1 MMDDGKSKNYNSV
14 LVSLVTEMLY
24 ENHNKEISRAECYQ
38 TIVEELSINV
48 DQDLFFKIL
57 EKNKSF
63 EHTPVAEDV
72 LIKLSSKKFQEVDER
87 VQNFSI
93 GHHIEEFITNN
104 SLDSKLIDSTRNLL
118 YQAIYENINS
128 FTIQNVTSLLPIS
141 TQEKYNKTEI
151 NTFNLF
157 LEDKSHSKN
166 IALFNVFLK
175 AVEFA
180 ILTSGKG
187 VKEFSKDLFKGK
199 AYFLDANVI
208 FRMLGVGGDERK
220 ESVLKLVDACHHQG
234 IVFTYSSETYREF
247 KRKLTASVA
256 EMNNAASAN
265 SMEILEDLYFEN
277 EERFNNSFIT
287 HYASLRATKK
297 VRSPDQYETHLL
309 AEFKVLSKKYKIDQD
324 GTNSLKPSQIE
335 AWTKKLFKKKKDLN
349 KYSRYTK
356 TAAKVDATNVLL
368 VKTLR
373 GSNDH
378 NYSDIKSFYLTTD
391 RTLNSILASE
401 NENKIA
407 ETILPSQLFI
417 LHNSLY
423 DKEEELD
430 YDSFNK
436 FLKRRTTEFNYSGS
450 EVLNYI
456 DEIRNYTSDT
466 ENIKEV
472 IKAYSDKKY
481 ETALLD
487 VDSEPEYKSIKEFA
501 ESRLDKKLKK
511 VSVGD
516 EKYIATLK
524 AATTKFPVYLN
535 RSKLIIRVL
544 DVILALA
551 LIPISVLIIKTSTDN
566 FYIIL
571 SGVLV
576 VELLK
581 FLISSRS
588 GIFEKWNLKLFM
600 QQVKRSAYYKMT
612 KDVHDDFVNEAN
624 EFIKQN
630 STKIWN

>member
-1 MMDDGKSKNYNSV
+1 MDDGKSKNYNSV

-24 ENHNKEISRAECYQ
+24 ENGNKEISRTECYK

-48 DQDLFFKIL
+48 DQDLFYKIL

-63 EHTPVAEDV
+63 EHTPEAEDV
-72 LIKLSSKKFQEVDER
+72 LVKLSSKKFQEVDER
-87 VQNFSI
+87 VQKFSI
-93 GHHIEEFITNN
+93 GHHIEEFVSKN
-104 SLDSKLIDSTRNLL
+104 SLDSELVDSTRNLL

-128 FTIQNVTSLLPIS
+128 FTIKNVKSLLPIS

-157 LEDKSHSKN
+157 LEDRSHSKN

-175 AVEFA
+175 AIEFA

-220 ESVLKLVDACHHQG
+220 ESIIKLIDACHHQG

-247 KRKLTASVA
+247 KRKLSASVV

-265 SMEILEDLYFEN
+265 SMEILEDLYSEN
-277 EERFNNSFIT
+277 EEQFNNSFIT
-287 HYASLRATKK
+287 HYASLRAKKK
-297 VRSPDQYETHLL
+297 VRSPDQYETHLQ
-309 AEFKVLSKKYKIDQD
+309 ADFKVLCKKYKIDQD
-324 GTNSLKPSQIE
+324 GNNSLKPGQIE

-349 KYSRYTK
+349 KYSRYTR

-368 VKTLR
+368 VKKLR

-391 RTLNSILASE
+391 RTLNSILATE

-423 DKEEELD
+423 DKEENLD

-436 FLKRRTTEFNYSGS
+436 FLKRRTTEFKYSGS

-472 IKAYSDKKY
+472 IRAYADKKY

-501 ESRLDKKLKK
+501 ESRLDKKLKR
-511 VSVGD
+511 VSLGD
-516 EKYIATLK
+516 EKHLATLK
-524 AATTKFPVYLN
+524 TATDKFPTYLN
-535 RSKLIIRVL
+535 RSKLIIRSI
-544 DVILALA
+544 DILLTLA
-551 LIPISVLIIKTSTDN
+551 LIPISVLILKTSTDN
-566 FYIIL
+566 IYVIG

-576 VELLK
+576 IELIK

-588 GIFEKWNLKLFM
+588 GIFEKWNLGLFM
-600 QQVKRSAYYKMT
+600 RQVKRSNYYKVT
-612 KDVHDDFVNEAN
+612 KDVHDDLINEAA
-624 EFIKQN
+624 EFVKSN
-630 STKIWN
+630 SMKIWK

>member
-1 MMDDGKSKNYNSV
+1 M
-14 LVSLVTEMLY
+14 T
-24 ENHNKEISRAECYQ
+24 
-38 TIVEELSINV
+38 
-48 DQDLFFKIL
+48 
-57 EKNKSF
+57 
-63 EHTPVAEDV
+63 
-72 LIKLSSKKFQEVDER
+72 SKKFQEVDEK

-93 GHHIEEFITNN
+93 GYHIEEFVAKN
-104 SLDSKLIDSTRNLL
+104 SLDPRLIDSTRNLL

-128 FTIQNVTSLLPIS
+128 FTIQNVKSLLPIS
-141 TQEKYNKTEI
+141 TQEKYNKIEI
-151 NTFNLF
+151 STFNFF

-208 FRMLGVGGDERK
+208 FRMLGVGGNERK
-220 ESVLKLVDACHHQG
+220 ESVLKLIDACHHQG

-247 KRKLTASVA
+247 KRKLSASVV
-256 EMNNAASAN
+256 EMNNASSAN
-265 SMEILEDLYFEN
+265 SMEILEDIYSEN
-277 EERFNNSFIT
+277 EEKFNNSFIT
-287 HYASLRATKK
+287 HYASLRAEKK
-297 VRSPDQYETHLL
+297 VRSPDQYETQIL
-309 AEFKVLSKKYKIDQD
+309 ADFKVLCKKYSIDQD
-324 GTNSLKPSQIE
+324 GTNPLKPGQVEIWKE
-335 AWTKKLFKKKKDLN
+335 KLYKKKKDLN
-349 KYSRYTK
+349 QYSRYTK

-368 VKTLR
+368 VKKLR

-391 RTLNSILASE
+391 RTLNSILAKE
-401 NENKIA
+401 NQNKIA

-423 DKEEELD
+423 DKEEDLD

-501 ESRLDKKLKK
+501 ESKLDKKLKK

-516 EKYIATLK
+516 EKYFATLK
-524 AATTKFPVYLN
+524 AATDKFPVYLN
-535 RSKLIIRVL
+535 RSRQVIRLIDIVL
-544 DVILALA
+544 TLAI
-551 LIPISVLIIKTSTDN
+551 IPISVLIIKTSTDN
-566 FYIIL
+566 IYIIL
-571 SGVLV
+571 IGVLIA
-576 VELLK
+576 ELLK

-588 GIFEKWNLKLFM
+588 GFFEKWNLGLFM
-600 QQVKRSAYYKMT
+600 RQVKQSAYYKMT
-612 KDVHDDFVNEAN
+612 KDVHDDLINEAD

-630 STKIWN
+630 STKIWK